1 MVKTI
6 TVTDDAYE
14 MLKKMKSGDESF
26 SEVIKRV
33 AKPTFRLRDYLGVLS
48 KEDADRIGRE
58 AQKRRERLSKD
69 IEARRNASLRHFRND

>member
-33 AKPTFRLRDYLGVLS
+33 AKPQLNLRDYFGILP
-48 KEDADRIGRE
+48 KEDAE
-58 AQKRRERLSKD
+58 KVQKALKERRLSISKD
-69 IEARRNASLRHFRND
+69 IEERRKRVHSR